1 MNLIPLDLLYI
12 QVTNAVL
19 SQLQLEAV
27 NKELQEEG
35 DRMRSLVTRQYELI
49 KILGEQ
55 METEND
61 SSEQLPMAHSGFIGR
76 IKSIRESLIAT
87 SVQGG
92 AKPGSNISDLNVIRV
107 LGKGNFGTVFLG
119 DWRGTQVAVK
129 RMVLNSNSTA
139 ERMAAMEV
147 AISQGMSHPHLV
159 QTVGAQ

>member
-1 MNLIPLDLLYI
+1 
-12 QVTNAVL
+12 
-19 SQLQLEAV
+19 LEAV

-55 METEND
+55 MGHLDKDKEEDEED
-61 SSEQLPMAHSGFIGR
+61 SSKQLSKAQSSLIGR
-76 IKSIRESLIAT
+76 IKTIRESLIA
-87 SVQGG
+87 SSGQGG
-92 AKPGSNISDLNVIRV
+92 AKSGSQISDLNVIRV
-107 LGKGNFGTVFLG
+107 LGKGSFGTVFLG

-159 QTVGAQ
+159 QTVRVCST